1 MRSFLSCFAP
11 RLNDYVAL
19 RRGLGF
25 QFHTQAELLIQFD
38 RFAHERRHK
47 GAITAQ
53 LVTDFAVSGENSEGH
68 QARRYQVVRNFAE
81 YVANFESETP
91 LLDPGFLRRPRK
103 RPVPYIYTDDEILR
117 LLDHAKKISRRHP
130 VRGATLHAMVGL
142 GGVCGLRR
150 REIVQLDR
158 QDVDLRPG
166 VLSVRGSKFNKDRLV
181 PVHTSTL
188 DVLRRYT
195 EVRDAHFGEVESSAF
210 FLTLRANRYA
220 LTTVQ
225 QDFWNL
231 GRAAGLREAK
241 GKGPRFHDLR
251 HTFAVRRLAGWY
263 REGRDL
269 QAMLPVLAT
278 YMGHA
283 HYTDTA
289 YYLGATAELLGL
301 AFDRFARFTGA
312 TKEGTP

>member
-1 MRSFLSCFAP
+1 MRFFLSCFAQ
-11 RLNDYVAL
+11 RLGDYVAL

-25 QFHTQAELLIQFD
+25 KFHTQAELLIQFD
-38 RFAHERRHK
+38 RFAHARRHK
-47 GAITAQ
+47 RSLTAQ
-53 LVTDFAVSGENSEGH
+53 LVTDFATSGEVSEEH

-81 YVANFESETP
+81 YVANFEPNTP
-91 LLDPGFLRRPRK
+91 LLDPGFIRASRK

-117 LLDHAKKISRRHP
+117 LLAHAKNLSRRHP
-130 VRGATLHAMVGL
+130 IRGTTIHTIIGL
-142 GGVCGLRR
+142 GAACGLRR
-150 REIVQLDR
+150 REVARLDR
-158 QDVDLRPG
+158 QDVDLSTG

-181 PVHTSTL
+181 PVHASTL
-188 DVLRRYT
+188 EVLRLYA
-195 EVRDAHFGEVESSAF
+195 EVRDAHFGEVESPAF
-210 FLTLRANRYA
+210 FLSLRASRYA
-220 LTTVQ
+220 LATVQ
-225 QDFWNL
+225 QDFWQV

-241 GKGPRFHDLR
+241 GKGPRYHDLR

-263 REGRDL
+263 REGHDL

-301 AFDRFARFTGA
+301 AADRFARFVGA
-312 TKEGTP
+312 ANGGAR

>member
-11 RLNDYVAL
+11 RLNDYVTL
-19 RRGLGF
+19 RQSLGF
-25 QFHTQAELLIQFD
+25 QFHVQAELLIQFD
-38 RFAHERRHK
+38 RFAHARHHK
-47 GAITAQ
+47 GALTAQ
-53 LVTDFAVSGENSEGH
+53 LVTDFAISGDVSELH
-68 QARRYQVVRNFAE
+68 QSRRYQVVRNFAE
-81 YVANFESETP
+81 YVANFEPETP

-103 RPVPYIYTDDEILR
+103 RPVPYIYPDDEILR

-130 VRGATLHAMVGL
+130 VRGAAVHAMVGL
-142 GGVCGLRR
+142 GAACGLRR
-150 REIVQLDR
+150 REVVRLDR
-158 QDVDLRPG
+158 KDVDLRTG

-188 DVLRRYT
+188 EVLRRYA
-195 EVRDAHFGEVESSAF
+195 EVRDAHFGEVASSAF
-210 FLTLRANRYA
+210 FITLRANRYA
-220 LTTVQ
+220 LNTVQ
-225 QDFWNL
+225 LDFWNL
-231 GRAAGLREAK
+231 GRAAGLREAT
-241 GKGPRFHDLR
+241 GNGPRFHDLR

-263 REGRDL
+263 REARDL

-301 AFDRFARFTGA
+301 AADRFAHFVGA
-312 TKEGTP
+312 TKGGKQ